1 MKKGEHALLVCKPD
15 YAYGTSGSGSS
26 IPPNATLTFD
36 VELLDFEEKL
46 DVENM
51 TIKQRISTA
60 TEYKDIGNASF
71 KAGNY
76 ASAISMYEKAV
87 ACVQWAKK
95 AIIDDNDYETLEP
108 PTKEDN
114 DQAFSLLQS
123 LRTNKAACFLK
134 MGEYST
140 AIKEVTKKCFS
151 YMQCSL
157 VLKEDPRNIKALY
170 RRACGQSHF
179 GLLFD
184 AKKDLELLLELDAT
198 NKAAQ
203 SELERVKKLI
213 AADDKKTKKSL
224 HSLFSK
230 GGLYSEKPSVIIDFE
245 KDDPTVF
252 FDIKQGEKELGR
264 IEMRLYSHL
273 VGGLTDVLIVVT

>member
-151 YMQCSL
+151 YM
-157 VLKEDPRNIKALY
+157 
-170 RRACGQSHF
+170 
-179 GLLFD
+179 
-184 AKKDLELLLELDAT
+184 
-198 NKAAQ
+198 
-203 SELERVKKLI
+203 
-213 AADDKKTKKSL
+213 
-224 HSLFSK
+224 
-230 GGLYSEKPSVIIDFE
+230 
-245 KDDPTVF
+245 
-252 FDIKQGEKELGR
+252 
-264 IEMRLYSHL
+264 
-273 VGGLTDVLIVVT
+273 